1 MENVQENSLA
11 MSQED
16 NDKKWYSFSK
26 RKGVFLLGTLVAVSA
41 FGLSMQQ
48 PGPILEMDT
57 KGVASYVRCSGSLIA
72 NTVDESACRE
82 YFEDY
87 LSERISKTDNL
98 PRIVPLDIIGA
109 TYQSAQNAFKEQGFT
124 PLKDLE
130 SITQHKV
137 QLLKSGKAISASS

>member
-11 MSQED
+11 MTQDE

-26 RKGVFLLGTLVAVSA
+26 LKGVYLLGTLVAVSA

-57 KGVASYVRCSGSLIA
+57 QGVASYVRCSGSLLA
-72 NTVDESACRE
+72 DSVDENACRE

-87 LSERISKTDNL
+87 LSDRISKTDNL

-109 TYQSAQNAFKEQGFT
+109 TYQSAQSAFKQEGFS

-130 SITQHKV
+130 VITQNKV
-137 QLLKSGKAISASS
+137 QLLKSGKAISAS